1 MLSTRAMG
9 GDGFDRSTLEAMLD
23 AIRQGDEQPKDLPP
37 ALPARPTSRGRLP
50 TSRRFVSARP
60 NHEASDP
67 GMNDK
72 DVAVSQSGIFGSKK
86 CLGIPELLRY
96 EETVQAANITVF
108 VPCKKLDCGGSD
120 KRTVSENTNS
130 ALNRVTRMAKITEV
144 DCQRL
149 DTALP
154 RFTFKDRWC
163 TGLEDDA
170 RNQTMQA
177 ILWVQK
183 NFRGLQARSHFKQL
197 KAAATHLQSF
207 VRGESERQKF
217 AVLIRRCCSA
227 IVIQKHARRRSA
239 TAAFNAQLRDVV
251 LLQSAI
257 RGWLARQGVIVS
269 SAASKG
275 RQTSNLIE
283 GNTRRESTSDHVE
296 VIKDTNNEQS
306 QIYHALAEL
315 RSQLLKTE
323 AALQEKEEE
332 NAMLKQR
339 LQEYDIRWSN
349 YESKMKSMEA
359 TWQGQLNS
367 LQMNFA
373 AARKSHALEEIP
385 KQNRR
390 QETPKPNHYCNF
402 ETSSS
407 SEVQPLKDML
417 SKLQKNSN
425 SVPMRNRDAAPSSV
439 VQLTEEFDRQQRIF
453 DNDAVLVNGA
463 KSEQCAANIN
473 HLQELRELKA
483 RFASWKKD
491 YKVRLREA
499 KMELLKLGSP
509 EEKVGTRKHW
519 WCTARIK

>member
-120 KRTVSENTNS
+120 KRTVSE
-130 ALNRVTRMAKITEV
+130 
-144 DCQRL
+144 
-149 DTALP
+149 
-154 RFTFKDRWC
+154 C